1 MWGGF
6 WKARILDSSLRF
18 AAFGM
23 TGTGVGILLQS
34 CVPTQMDSG
43 FRRNDGAGS
52 WILPAT
58 GDFRLTK
65 GSLYNARRR
74 HRLNR
79 VCVALPISPK
89 EPDFLA
95 TSSQTTET
103 GPVRESGRITSLD
116 LIRGVAVLGILLMNA
131 VLFGLGNAPYFN
143 LSAGGS
149 ETWLDWAVGIFGEV
163 FVDQKFMG
171 LFSLLFGAGM
181 ILFIDRASEKGRRA
195 VVLNLWRNALLLV
208 IGILHFQIWDGDVLM
223 VYAVSSVFLLALRKM
238 PNWAL
243 ISLGVAVFLL
253 SVFSTLLTQVIADT
267 TDASLSGLWTPGEI
281 AEDEVIAPLYL
292 LGFFLRA
299 LGLILVGAGLY
310 RAGFMN
316 GGLPARTYRRIAV
329 IGLAVGLPLAA
340 AGVIIT
346 AVNDYSRDIAF
357 MGQIP
362 NTLGTIPASLGYMS
376 IIILWNNRADNW
388 FKERLRAVGRM
399 ALTNYLSQS
408 ALGLIVLTVVL
419 GDADFVNR
427 GAVLVFVFAV
437 WALQLW
443 WSKAWLSRFLFGPA
457 EWLWRVATYRRGQPF
472 RRSRES

>member
-1 MWGGF
+1 M
-6 WKARILDSSLRF
+6 AI
-18 AAFGM
+18 
-23 TGTGVGILLQS
+23 
-34 CVPTQMDSG
+34 P
-43 FRRNDGAGS
+43 
-52 WILPAT
+52 
-58 GDFRLTK
+58 
-65 GSLYNARRR
+65 
-74 HRLNR
+74 
-79 VCVALPISPK
+79 
-89 EPDFLA
+89 
-95 TSSQTTET
+95 SQTTGS

-131 VLFGLGNAPYFN
+131 VQFGLGNAPYFN

-149 ETWLDWAVGIFGEV
+149 ETWLDWAVGICGEI

-181 ILFIDRASEKGRRA
+181 ILFIDRAIEKGRRA
-195 VVLNLWRNALLLV
+195 VVLNLRRNALLLV
-208 IGILHFQIWDGDVLM
+208 IGILHFQMWDGDVLM
-223 VYAVSSVFLLALRKM
+223 VYAVSSVFLLVLRKL

-243 ISLGVAVFLL
+243 ISLGIAVFML
-253 SVFSTLLTQVIADT
+253 SVLSTLLVQVIADT

-281 AEDEVIAPLYL
+281 AEDEVIGPLYL

-340 AGVIIT
+340 VGVIIT
-346 AVNDYSRDIAF
+346 AANDYSREIAF
-357 MGQIP
+357 ISQIP

-376 IIILWNNRADNW
+376 LIILWNNRTDSW
-388 FKERLRAVGRM
+388 LKERLRAVGRM
-399 ALTNYLSQS
+399 ALTNYLSQTV
-408 ALGLIVLTVVL
+408 LGVIVLTVLL
-419 GDADFVNR
+419 GDADFVSR
-427 GAVLVFVFAV
+427 SVVLAFVFGV